1 MLMNILQSG
10 SIDIFSILYLFFYF
24 ANYPLLII
32 LGIILIVKRFKLK
45 PYPFI
50 IIVWIY
56 PVLEAIHLFILTSYG
71 GSEFMF
77 GGVWMQIIIAILP
90 AVIITVL
97 SIVLRKKDLK
107 DQVSIRV
114 PKPALTFPIERELIF
129 ISYATADSPY
139 FQIPKLTKILAS
151 YPEIDEILYWE
162 SDMHDDIYRY
172 MDTNLKRCKI
182 VLLFCSKN
190 SLYSEAVNMEW
201 SSALKLDKKIIPVF
215 NEPDDIPAL
224 LTTKLG
230 VHFNKDDP
238 YQTIEE
244 IYKMILKKLEI
255 ESVREYTKYILPKW
269 ITLNDFNEMNVET
282 VEESNVF
289 DSDIPSN
296 TLGKQIA
303 TILQNNNF
311 YVPDLESEKTKKKP
325 KKNELIVIGDA
336 FNMFTCFAE
345 LKDDPE
351 DIALSVKIQRVSDTT
366 NKVFLT
372 LRGRREW
379 VLKELLKDI
388 DSKLLEMKSKTE
400 LLRNYSG
407 KIISLL
413 QWIPDIE
420 RFLRRHLASNI
431 KYIEDTIEQLNRGDI
446 NNEEFV
452 IKGTQL
458 LGKNFISVFI
468 NNIPLILKEK
478 KKFEEKKSSD
488 QAPLSF

>member
-1 MLMNILQSG
+1 MHLYILQTS
-10 SIDIFSILYLFFYF
+10 SMDIFTILYMVIFY

-50 IIVWIY
+50 IIAWIY
-56 PVLEAIHLFILTSYG
+56 PILEAINLFIMTSYE

-77 GGVWMQIIIAILP
+77 GGVWLQIIIVILP
-90 AVIITVL
+90 AVVITVL
-97 SIVLRKKDLK
+97 SIVLRKKSLK

-139 FQIPKLTKILAS
+139 FQIPRLTKILAS

-215 NEPDDIPAL
+215 TEPDDIPAL

-230 VHFNKDDP
+230 IQFNKNDP
-238 YQTIEE
+238 YSTVEE
-244 IYKMILKKLEI
+244 VYKMILKKLEI

-269 ITLNDFNEMNVET
+269 ITLNDFNELNVET

-289 DSDIPSN
+289 DSDVPSN

-311 YVPDLESEKTKKKP
+311 YIPNLEIEKTKKKP
-325 KKNELIVIGDA
+325 KKIEQIGVNDD

-351 DIALSVKIQRVSDTT
+351 DVALSVKIQRITDTT
-366 NKVFLT
+366 SKVFLT
-372 LRGRREW
+372 LRGRRDW

-388 DSKLLEMKSKTE
+388 DSKLIEMKSRTE

-413 QWIPDIE
+413 QGMPDIE

-431 KYIEDTIEQLNRGDI
+431 KYIEETIDQFNKGEI
-446 NNEEFV
+446 NDEEFV

-458 LGKNFISVFI
+458 LGKNFITVFI

-478 KKFEEKKSSD
+478 KKLADKKPPEDGS
-488 QAPLSF
+488 LTF